1 MTLPKINPTTTKSW
15 KLLENSDKKEDIK
28 ALFDSN
34 INRAQDFSISFEDF
48 HLDFSKNMISKNVMG
63 LLLNLAKEC
72 HLDKAIHSQF
82 NGLEINETE
91 GRKVLHTAIRSFE
104 NNTPYYNQVIE
115 DRKKI
120 KDFTEKVLS
129 GKLKGSTGKTFT
141 DIVNIGI
148 GGSDLGPVMVVEA
161 LKFYKTSLNVHFI
174 SNVDGDH
181 VNEVIKLLDPETT
194 LFVVVSKTFTTQE
207 TLSNANTV
215 KSWFC
220 KELGS
225 ENIKNHFAA
234 VSTNLSAIEEFGI
247 APEFVFPMY
256 DYVGG
261 RFSLW
266 STVGLSICLAIGY
279 ENFENL
285 LKGAFKMDNHF
296 KNEPFEKNI
305 PVVLAL
311 LSIWYNNFHDS
322 ETHAIIPYSEYLK
335 HLPSYLQQA
344 IMESNG
350 KSVDRNGEKV
360 SYQTGNII
368 WGSTGTNSQHAFF
381 QLIHQGTKLI
391 PCDFIGFKKSLFENE
406 DHHNKLLSNFI
417 GQTEAL
423 LNGKSREEVINES
436 KSPGDEK
443 ITSFKIFDGNKP
455 TNTILIDKLTPES
468 IGKLISMYEHKIFTE
483 GIIWNIFSYDQWGVE
498 LGKKMAK
505 KLLTEIE
512 NGEIKNHD
520 SSTISLLKKLKT

>member
-1 MTLPKINPTTTKSW
+1 MTLPKINPTTTESW
-15 KLLENSDKKEDIK
+15 KLLENCSKEEDIK
-28 ALFDSN
+28 ALFKSN
-34 INRAQDFSISFEDF
+34 INRANDFSISFEDF
-48 HLDFSKNMISKNVMG
+48 RLDFSKNMISKNVMG
-63 LLLNLAKEC
+63 LLLNLAEEC
-72 HLDKAIHSQF
+72 HLKKAIQSQF
-82 NGLEINETE
+82 DGLEINETE

-104 NNTPYYNQVIE
+104 NSTPNYDQVLE
-115 DRKKI
+115 DRKKL
-120 KDFTEKVLS
+120 KDFTEQVLG

-141 DIVNIGI
+141 DVVNIGI

-181 VNEVIKLLDPETT
+181 VNEVIKTLDPETT
-194 LFVVVSKTFTTQE
+194 LFIVVSKTFTTQE

-215 KSWFC
+215 KSWFS
-220 KELGS
+220 KKLGS

-247 APEFVFPMY
+247 NPEFVFPMY

-266 STVGLSICLAIGY
+266 SSVGISICLAIGY

-311 LSIWYNNFHDS
+311 LSVWYNNFHGS

-335 HLPSYLQQA
+335 YLPSYLQQA

-391 PCDFIGFKKSLFENE
+391 PCDFIGFKKSLFQNE

-423 LNGKSREEVINES
+423 LNGKSIEQVVSES
-436 KSPGDEK
+436 KSSNDEK
-443 ITSFKIFDGNKP
+443 IPAFKTFDGNKP

-468 IGKLISMYEHKIFTE
+468 MGKLISMYEHKIFVE

-505 KLLTEIE
+505 SLLHEIE
-512 NGEIKNHD
+512 SGSIKDHD
-520 SSTISLLKKLKT
+520 SSTKSILKKLK